1 MNVGHV
7 YIIQNIL
14 RNNEYTLYLNSLLSL
29 LYMEQLFISFM
40 CTKVG
45 MRLLLQEREGRAFY
59 STK

>member
-14 RNNEYTLYLNSLLSL
+14 RNNEHTLYLNSLLSL

-45 MRLLLQEREGRAFY
+45 MRLLLQERGACILLD
-59 STK
+59 